1 MTQHLT
7 TFLEIAPQSDFSIH
21 NLPYGIFSETAQG
34 DKRVGVAIGDW
45 VIDLAALETLGLL
58 PNCKTQC
65 FNQSSLNKFIETGDP
80 KNALLPNWSELP
92 VGYNGRASSVVV
104 SGKEI
109 VRPSGQIKL
118 PHEERPLFSAT
129 RKLDFELETAFIV
142 GKTTALGEPIAIEDA
157 WDHIFGMVLL
167 NDWSARDIQ
176 QWEYVPLGPF
186 NAKTFAS
193 AISPWVVT
201 MQALEP
207 FKVKGPQQLP
217 EPLDYLKE
225 HTPNSF
231 DIHLS
236 VELQSSQSQQS
247 EVICQ
252 TNFKYMYWS
261 MAQQLTQPQT
271 ISATKNPSPYPMVK
285 SGAFLEM
292 ADSNS
297 DDSYAEKGAIR
308 VGFGQVANTILPAKH
323 SAAYR
328 VRIALNLKQLDYV
341 IQPVHLLKNEQQ
353 QESYIA
359 LNPSQ
364 LVPSLIDQDQSFIQ
378 SLNILEYLEERY
390 PSLPLLPTD
399 LVERAKVRA
408 FSQTIAC
415 DIHPLDNLRVLKYL
429 KHELAVNDEQK
440 NQWTQMVNSGFGTQA
455 TFADCCLIPQV
466 YNAKRFNVDLSDF
479 PKIQSIDQHCL
490 SLPAFLRATPEQQP
504 DWE

>member
-65 FNQSSLNKFIETGDP
+65 FNQSSLNKFIETGKKNWHYIRQTLQDLLSADNPTLRDHPELRQKVLFKQNTVTLHLPVQISGYTDFYSSKEHATNVGTMFRDP

-92 VGYNGRASSVVV
+92 VGYNGRASSVIV

-109 VRPSGQIKL
+109 IRPSGQIKL

-142 GKTTALGEPIAIEDA
+142 GKTTELGEPIAIEDA

-261 MAQQLTQPQT
+261 MAQQLTHHT
-271 ISATKNPSPYPMVK
+271 ISGCNVQVGDLMGSGTISGPTENSYGSLLELTWNTTKSLTLSNGEK
-285 SGAFLEM
+285 RGFLEDGDRVVM
-292 ADSNS
+292 KG
-297 DDSYAEKGAIR
+297 YAEKGAIR
-308 VGFGQVANTILPAKH
+308 VGFGQVANTILPAKQF
-323 SAAYR
+323 SF
-328 VRIALNLKQLDYV
+328 KQHKEL
-341 IQPVHLLKNEQQ
+341 
-353 QESYIA
+353 
-359 LNPSQ
+359 
-364 LVPSLIDQDQSFIQ
+364 
-378 SLNILEYLEERY
+378 
-390 PSLPLLPTD
+390 
-399 LVERAKVRA
+399 
-408 FSQTIAC
+408 C
-415 DIHPLDNLRVLKYL
+415 DETV
-429 KHELAVNDEQK
+429 
-440 NQWTQMVNSGFGTQA
+440 
-455 TFADCCLIPQV
+455 
-466 YNAKRFNVDLSDF
+466 
-479 PKIQSIDQHCL
+479 
-490 SLPAFLRATPEQQP
+490 
-504 DWE
+504 